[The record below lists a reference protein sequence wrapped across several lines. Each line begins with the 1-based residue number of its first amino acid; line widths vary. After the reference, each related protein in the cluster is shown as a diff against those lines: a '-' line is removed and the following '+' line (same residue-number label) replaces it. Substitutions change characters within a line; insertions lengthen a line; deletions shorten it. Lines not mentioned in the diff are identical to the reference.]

1 MYVCI
6 PLYVCIYFSL
16 TKTLKCMYV
25 LVVRL
30 SGQIVVRVENE
41 CDSMYHVCLCVCVSV
56 CWQIGSGQ
64 LGDTLRVLSGGKQ
77 AARQVTR
84 PACTA

>member
-1 MYVCI
+1 MYV
-6 PLYVCIYFSL
+6 
-16 TKTLKCMYV
+16 CMYV
-25 LVVRL
+25 LVRL
-30 SGQIVVRVENE
+30 SGQIVVRVGNE

-64 LGDTLRVLSGGKQ
+64 LGDALRVLSGGKQ